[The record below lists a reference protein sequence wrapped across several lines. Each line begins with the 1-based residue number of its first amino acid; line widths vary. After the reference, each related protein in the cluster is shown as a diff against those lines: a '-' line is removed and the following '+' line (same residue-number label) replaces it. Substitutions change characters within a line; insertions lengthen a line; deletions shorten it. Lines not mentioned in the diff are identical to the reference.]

1 MIILCVVLSIIVLVL
16 LGIGVVGYQ
25 EYHKAS
31 PAVDTPSEDWRMG
44 ALAEQMSETVEIVG
58 ALLTTMAQVQ
68 TELPGKVLQSIQGSI
83 NPRKGKVG
91 ELVTML
97 QLTSEYDRII
107 PLGQPV
113 DMIGV
118 SEDSIDFIEVKVQ
131 GGRLSPMEI
140 QIRDLVEAGKV
151 RFIVVRPNIEIGGS
165 DD

>member
-1 MIILCVVLSIIVLVL
+1 MLILCVVLSIIVLVL

-68 TELPGKVLQSIQGSI
+68 SELPGKVLQSIQGSI

-118 SEDSIDFIEVKVQ
+118 SEDSIDFIEIKS
-131 GGRLSPMEI
+131 GRSRLTPMEAH
-140 QIRDLVEAGKV
+140 IRDLIAENKV
-151 RFIVVRPNIEIGGS
+151 RFIVVEQNVEIGGS